1 MHACLRVHEILANIF
16 TGITTEDPA
25 HLFGRAGLNTL
36 GSLATTC
43 KTFTEPALDALWDTQ
58 PSLFQL
64 LKNLPSDAINI
75 EMKKSGWATPLLVSS
90 FVEKKKYLADL
101 GNFAPFTP

>member
-16 TGITTEDPA
+16 AGTITEDPA

-58 PSLFQL
+58 PCLFHL
-64 LKNLPSDAINI
+64 LTNLPSNAINI
-75 EMKKSGWATPLLVSS
+75 EEKQGGWAPPVLVSS
-90 FVEKKKYLADL
+90 FGGEQEISILTL
-101 GNFAPFTP
+101 QISLR